1 MMFSKGSLCILPGSS
16 SYFGRK
22 QRHPNKACYYN
33 CSFPLKPINYFYC
46 VVIRRSIVR
55 TTGAAG
61 DVEKED
67 KKRLVQ
73 VVEDG
78 AAGVR
83 AEIVEPGDR
92 GLNQL

>member
-1 MMFSKGSLCILPGSS
+1 M
-16 SYFGRK
+16 
-22 QRHPNKACYYN
+22 
-33 CSFPLKPINYFYC
+33 
-46 VVIRRSIVR
+46 R

>member
-1 MMFSKGSLCILPGSS
+1 MMFSKGSLCILSGSS

-22 QRHPNKACYYN
+22 QHHPNKACYHSLNHTSLY
-33 CSFPLKPINYFYC
+33 YFL
-46 VVIRRSIVR
+46 VIRRSIVR
-55 TTGAAG
+55 IAEASGE
-61 DVEKED
+61 VEKED

-83 AEIVEPGDR
+83 AEIVGPGDQ
-92 GLNQL
+92 GLIQL

>member
-1 MMFSKGSLCILPGSS
+1 MMFSKGSLCLLSGSS

-22 QRHPNKACYYN
+22 QHHPNKACYHN
-33 CSFPLKPINYFYC
+33 LNPTSFYC
-46 VVIRRSIVR
+46 YPVIRRSIVR
-55 TTGAAG
+55 TAGAAG

-83 AEIVEPGDR
+83 AQIVGPGEQD
-92 GLNQL
+92 LNQL

>member
-1 MMFSKGSLCILPGSS
+1 MFSKGSLCILSGSS
-16 SYFGRK
+16 RYFGCK
-22 QRHPNKACYYN
+22 QHLPNKACYHNLNHTRLY
-33 CSFPLKPINYFYC
+33 YFF
-46 VVIRRSIVR
+46 VIRRSIVR
-55 TTGAAG
+55 TAGATG

-83 AEIVEPGDR
+83 AEIVEPGDQ

>member
-1 MMFSKGSLCILPGSS
+1 M
-16 SYFGRK
+16 
-22 QRHPNKACYYN
+22 
-33 CSFPLKPINYFYC
+33 
-46 VVIRRSIVR
+46 VIRRSIVR
-55 TTGAAG
+55 TAGAAG

-83 AEIVEPGDR
+83 AEIVGPGDQ
-92 GLNQL
+92 GLIQL